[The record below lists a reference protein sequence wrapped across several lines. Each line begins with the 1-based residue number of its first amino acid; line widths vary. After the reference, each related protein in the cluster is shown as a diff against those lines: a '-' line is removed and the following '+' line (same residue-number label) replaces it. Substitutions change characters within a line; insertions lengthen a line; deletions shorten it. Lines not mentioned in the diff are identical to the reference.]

1 MKNLFR
7 FFREH
12 LGCIIICCMF
22 LAAGYEMLNDYLLYN
37 PDSAR
42 YIAWANSLAQ
52 GRGFLDQTTPEP
64 SRYVIHAPL
73 YSVSLAPVAFFF
85 QANESAHKAATIV
98 LGCALIALM
107 YGIVH
112 KESGK
117 IPAIIAALF
126 LAVHP
131 LMIIISSQVLSDV
144 LFGVLLLISFWLL
157 ERILSSNASD
167 SKADYLLAVV
177 VTAAVLSREIG
188 IILVP
193 LVCGA
198 LAVQKET
205 KSVLRIILV
214 FIVCYGAWYIWN
226 EVYVAR
232 FEGPELR
239 NQALFFQNVFT
250 SPDDSFLGEL
260 LLRWKVNSVVYSRD
274 IASLFFFPFLAI
286 PNTVFANQLKL
297 IDGPENILLS
307 IGQILSY
314 CWWFFAVI
322 AATLVVVGLVLEYR
336 SRKVARFRLLFVVMY
351 VPVLLSYPVTDK
363 RFLFPLLLIFI
374 LWTARATTVL
384 LEKSGYWS
392 RLVLI
397 VSAIVLLVP
406 NISWSYFYMK
416 TQHAIAME
424 QKDPQLMPHYSDPLP
439 RKPFRLLGNWLD
451 EKNDSSAV
459 VLTRSKELALF
470 MKKRTAIVAD
480 VFVTLQKFEEL
491 IRDYNIHYLVDAHD
505 GFGWREFEMQMG
517 LTDRYSFEEEYSA
530 GYYTV
535 YSIHPPIRGGLPR
548 NSLDA
553 LLKMIKRGDFRTVDS
568 VYHFNKLNKEIM
580 DSHIHLVFLEAIAK
594 EALGQLDSALSMM
607 KGMYMLPQGIVYSQ
621 EAGFHRAVIE
631 RRRQADA
638 ATDIHIRAQLL
649 DNLAVNYWECDLRW
663 MALSFVHQ
671 SIAAD
676 SDFVLPYVFGIV
688 FSLTT
693 GDTDG
698 AKRFFTALP
707 RKPSNENIVHGFVE
721 VFSTLDS
728 LGQNMNAPSSSA
740 LYFHLADEYHDLTLT
755 ENEIDAL
762 LDGLR
767 VDPANVPML
776 ERLALIYESKARYFP
791 ALCAWRKAEAMAPS
805 AMIRKN
811 IKEIEKRY

>member
-12 LGCIIICCMF
+12 LGCIIICCIF

-73 YSVSLAPVAFFF
+73 YSVFLAPVALFF
-85 QANESAHKAATIV
+85 QENESAHKAATV
-98 LGCALIALM
+98 ALGCALIVLI

-131 LMIIISSQVLSDV
+131 LMMIMSSQVLSDV
-144 LFGVLLLISFWLL
+144 LFGVLLLISFWIL
-157 ERILSSNASD
+157 ERILISNAPD
-167 SKADYLLAVV
+167 SKTDYLLAVV
-177 VTAAVLSREIG
+177 VTAAVFSREIG
-188 IILVP
+188 IIIVP

-198 LAVQKET
+198 LAIQRQT
-205 KSVLRIILV
+205 KTLLRFILV
-214 FIVCYGAWYIWN
+214 FIACYGAWYLWN
-226 EVYVAR
+226 EVYMAR

-250 SPDDSFLGEL
+250 SPEDSFFTEL

-297 IDGPENILLS
+297 IDGPENSLLS

-336 SRKVARFRLLFVVMY
+336 SRKVARLRLLFVVMY

-374 LWTARATTVL
+374 LWTARTTTVL
-384 LEKSGYWS
+384 LEKSGYW
-392 RLVLI
+392 RRGLLI
-397 VSAIVLLVP
+397 VSTILLLVP
-406 NISWSYFYMK
+406 NISWSYFYIK

-439 RKPFRLLGNWLD
+439 RKPFRQLGNWLD
-451 EKNDSSAV
+451 EKNDSSTV
-459 VLTRSKELALF
+459 VLTRAKELALF
-470 MKKRTAIVAD
+470 MKKRSVIVVD

-505 GFGWREFEMQMG
+505 AYGWRELEMQMV
-517 LTDRYSFEEEYSA
+517 LTDRYSFQEEYSA

-535 YSIHPPIRGGLPR
+535 YSIHPARRDKAPR
-548 NSLDA
+548 NSFDA
-553 LLKMIKRGDFRTVDS
+553 ALRMIKRGEFRTLDS
-568 VYHFNKLNKEIM
+568 VYHLNKEIM
-580 DSHIHLVFLEAIAK
+580 DSHVLLFFLEAIAK
-594 EALGQLDSALSMM
+594 ESLGELDSASLMIQRL
-607 KGMYMLPQGIVYSQ
+607 YTLPQGIVYSQ
-621 EAGFHRAVIE
+621 EAGFHRTLIM
-631 RRRQADA
+631 RRRQAGA
-638 ATDIHIRAQLL
+638 ATDTHIRAQLL
-649 DNLAVNYWECDLRW
+649 DNLGVNYWECDLRW

-707 RKPSNENIVHGFVE
+707 RKTSNENIVHGFAE

-728 LGQNMNAPSSSA
+728 LRKNMNAPSSSA
-740 LYFHLADEYHDLTLT
+740 LYFHLADEYHGLTLT

-767 VDPANVPML
+767 IDPANVPML
-776 ERLALIYESKARYFP
+776 ERLALIYESKAKYFP